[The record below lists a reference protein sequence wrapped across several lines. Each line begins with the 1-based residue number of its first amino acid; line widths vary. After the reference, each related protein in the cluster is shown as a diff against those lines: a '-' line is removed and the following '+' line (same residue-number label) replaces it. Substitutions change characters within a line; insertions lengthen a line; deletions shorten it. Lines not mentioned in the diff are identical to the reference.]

1 MNIRRRRYLLLTILT
16 VIASPAPAGGS
27 EPIGVVKTSQG
38 AVTIERAGQS
48 LPAPVGTT
56 LQVGDQVRAGAAS
69 SVGVTLRDDTRLT
82 AGANSR
88 LLISDFKF
96 DLETHEGSML
106 ISLLKGTFSVV
117 TGLVAKR
124 SPQSVEFKTPTMT
137 LGIRGTEFVVAVDG
151 AAE

>member
-1 MNIRRRRYLLLTILT
+1 MSTRWHLYWLLTISIVFGSRAT
-16 VIASPAPAGGS
+16 ASAS

-38 AVTIERAGQS
+38 AVTVERAGQL

-56 LQVGDQVRAGAAS
+56 LFVGDRVRAGAAS
-69 SVGVTLRDDTRLT
+69 SVGVTLRDDTRLS
-82 AGANSR
+82 AGPSST

-96 DLETHEGSML
+96 DLETHEGNML
-106 ISLLKGTFSVV
+106 ISLLKGTFSVI